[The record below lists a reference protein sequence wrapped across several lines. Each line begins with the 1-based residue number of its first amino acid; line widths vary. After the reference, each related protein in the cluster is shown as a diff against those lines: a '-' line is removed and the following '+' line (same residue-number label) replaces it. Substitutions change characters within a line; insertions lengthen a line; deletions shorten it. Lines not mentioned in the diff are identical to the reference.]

1 MKVKTTTTTLRR
13 LLFCPVFLLF
23 FPPAVAAT
31 AAAAAAAAAKDSD
44 SAITGGTSIIL
55 TGYFSFEY
63 NDNALAATQQEAT
76 AFQNEGYKGWGEG
89 ALVNS
94 SAAPGLT
101 PLQHYLK
108 NGTGSTRDNLY
119 VASADGIAFA
129 KSNGASCLCL

>member
-23 FPPAVAAT
+23 FSPAVAAAAT
-31 AAAAAAAAAKDSD
+31 AAAAAAKAGG
-44 SAITGGTSIIL
+44 SATTGGTSIIL
-55 TGYFSFEY
+55 TGYFSFDY